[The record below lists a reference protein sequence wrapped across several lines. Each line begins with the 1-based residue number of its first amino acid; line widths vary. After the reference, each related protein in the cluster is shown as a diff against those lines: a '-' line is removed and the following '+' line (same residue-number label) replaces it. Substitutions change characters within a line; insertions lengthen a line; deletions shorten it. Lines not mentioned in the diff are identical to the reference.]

1 MTEDAV
7 FVKVLYREEDRI
19 RETNRGLAGIFTIKV
34 KRTTKLKRIYEG
46 VKKHLKSTFTDDPS
60 AISLRV
66 DYKNTGVKCI
76 IPEVGTLET
85 LESQKLID
93 LSPGA
98 AQEIEAFLPS
108 TNTNRK
114 KRKRQG
120 DDREQKSSK
129 QQKKSTLQPLSRD
142 DIVAGKYKIQK
153 KLGEGTFSVVYVVF
167 EAWCPSA
174 IISIVSLYH
183 VSITSL
189 KSQLSIFT
197 LSRLRHRPT
206 QRSNVTNTGTAR

>member
-1 MTEDAV
+1 M
-7 FVKVLYREEDRI
+7 
-19 RETNRGLAGIFTIKV
+19 
-34 KRTTKLKRIYEG
+34 
-46 VKKHLKSTFTDDPS
+46 
-60 AISLRV
+60 

-85 LESQKLID
+85 LESQKFID

-120 DDREQKSSK
+120 DDGEQKSSK

-197 LSRLRHRPT
+197 LCRLRHRPT
-206 QRSNVTNTGTAR
+206 RRSNVTKHRYSALNIEKNFEEVALKIDKGSSVCGRRREVQILKHLRWKLFIPKYKSLLWIRSTERSL